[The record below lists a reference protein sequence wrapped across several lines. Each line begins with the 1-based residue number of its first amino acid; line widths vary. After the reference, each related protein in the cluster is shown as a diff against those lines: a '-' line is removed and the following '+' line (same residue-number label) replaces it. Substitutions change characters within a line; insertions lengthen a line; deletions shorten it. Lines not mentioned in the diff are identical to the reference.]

1 MKTKHSL
8 SIKFIL
14 LMIVI
19 GGLIFLLFFNPY
31 LEIRNWEVEGVE
43 LAKKKDIVVFLEK
56 LTEKKV
62 LFVPQNN
69 FFVFLIKRNNIIKLL
84 ETQFKEIESA
94 SISFFFNRNFFNEI
108 KIEIKKRTEEG
119 IICPSSCDFNC
130 FFFDKTGLLFKQSP
144 ESKGPFIFS
153 VKDETK
159 NNLKI
164 GDKIE
169 DENLINALLC
179 LKKEFSNITTIG
191 IQEIKVVN
199 QNGDFILRTNNHWKI
214 YFDPQESIE
223 KQLHVLKT
231 LFAEK
236 KINAQEPLDYIDLR
250 IKNKAYIKR

>member
-130 FFFDKTGLLFKQSP
+130 FFFDCSSGCFH
-144 ESKGPFIFS
+144 FS
-153 VKDETK
+153 
-159 NNLKI
+159 
-164 GDKIE
+164 
-169 DENLINALLC
+169 
-179 LKKEFSNITTIG
+179 
-191 IQEIKVVN
+191 
-199 QNGDFILRTNNHWKI
+199 DF
-214 YFDPQESIE
+214 
-223 KQLHVLKT
+223 
-231 LFAEK
+231 
-236 KINAQEPLDYIDLR
+236 
-250 IKNKAYIKR
+250 